1 MSKAYHL
8 IKKINLL
15 GWMHK
20 DRVLLSV
27 FHAEYFVVVGQ
38 LCLFKIA
45 PTISEKYQI
54 KEQTHNKNPNK
65 QRCIEQLRWS
75 NIPAKLNI

>member
-1 MSKAYHL
+1 
-8 IKKINLL
+8 
-15 GWMHK
+15 MHK

-65 QRCIEQLRWS
+65 HSASNNLDGAIYQLS
-75 NIPAKLNI
+75 

>member
-1 MSKAYHL
+1 
-8 IKKINLL
+8 
-15 GWMHK
+15 MHK

-54 KEQTHNKNPNK
+54 KEQTHNKNPN
-65 QRCIEQLRWS
+65 
-75 NIPAKLNI
+75 N